1 LSDGSGPTLIR
12 ASALNSLSGSIAPA
26 DLWSLYEK
34 ETNKDLRVQMVS
46 VFGSMQAV
54 DQLSRIIKTEKDV
67 DVQRRAIRVL
77 GQMKSEKTGAMLVDT
92 YASDPNVDTRK
103 SVITALAN
111 QNNAEGLV
119 AIARKESSLALKT
132 EIVRKLSEMA
142 PHSKVAADYLMEI
155 IK

>member
-1 LSDGSGPTLIR
+1 
-12 ASALNSLSGSIAPA
+12 
-26 DLWSLYEK
+26 
-34 ETNKDLRVQMVS
+34 MVS
-46 VFGSMQAV
+46 IFGSMQAV
-54 DQLSRIIKTEKDV
+54 DHLNRIVKTDKDV

-77 GQMKSEKTGAMLVDT
+77 GQMKADKTGATLVDT
-92 YASDPNVDTRK
+92 YSSDPNVDTRK
-103 SVITALAN
+103 SVIVALAN